1 MHAREVPAADASA
14 VALPVPD
21 GPTEAFEATVVQAM
35 KLPII
40 DPRAAH
46 GETSALPSDDTL
58 INDLPTLGY
67 IGRYALKHQLG
78 QGGLGTVYAALD
90 PLLGRAIALKTLRL
104 DGPSN
109 TNVGQR
115 AAFESMLLAEAR
127 AAAGLNH
134 PNIVTVYD
142 AGLNE
147 HGVYIAMEKLKGE
160 DLKQRLAD
168 GWRPD
173 AMQAAHV
180 VARVADALDYA
191 HRMGVVHCDIKPAN
205 IFMTGN
211 LQPKVVDFGIAK
223 VAHAVGVD
231 VPLQLA
237 QPDALSPYY
246 AAPEQIEGDTVDARS
261 DVYALGV
268 VLYELLTGQRPYRGA
283 SIDELKAAVL
293 RGDAPTVNAI
303 HPRVPMGLSAVAAR
317 AMARAPEQRYRSAHL
332 LARALQ
338 RCVNEGAQAGAQS
351 QRRKLVMLGSACTAA
366 LMGGVVWLGL
376 GSPRWDT
383 ATQASKATRTA
394 TIAVADV
401 GESTPKLLAN
411 AGVASSA
418 AGTAFMGARS
428 PFVLTP
434 MTASATAG
442 ADASA
447 SINDAT
453 KGKAM
458 VAAATKPSASKPSVK
473 ASSVLG
479 SLDVA
484 AAASSGV
491 VQIAVAPWGQVEVNG
506 KAAGVTPPLTS
517 LTLPVG
523 THQIVIRNADFPPHT
538 ATVVVDAQRGAIVKH
553 RFGS

>member
-1 MHAREVPAADASA
+1 
-14 VALPVPD
+14 
-21 GPTEAFEATVVQAM
+21 
-35 KLPII
+35 
-40 DPRAAH
+40 
-46 GETSALPSDDTL
+46 
-58 INDLPTLGY
+58 
-67 IGRYALKHQLG
+67 
-78 QGGLGTVYAALD
+78 
-90 PLLGRAIALKTLRL
+90 
-104 DGPSN
+104 
-109 TNVGQR
+109 
-115 AAFESMLLAEAR
+115 
-127 AAAGLNH
+127 
-134 PNIVTVYD
+134 
-142 AGLNE
+142 
-147 HGVYIAMEKLKGE
+147 
-160 DLKQRLAD
+160 
-168 GWRPD
+168 
-173 AMQAAHV
+173 
-180 VARVADALDYA
+180 VADALDYA

-268 VLYELLTGQRPYRGA
+268 VLYELLTGQRPYGGTT
-283 SIDELKAAVL
+283 IDELKAAVL

-303 HPRVPMGLSAVAAR
+303 NPRVSIGLSAVAAR
-317 AMARAPEQRYRSAHL
+317 AMAREPEQRYRSAHL

-383 ATQASKATRTA
+383 ATQASRATSRA
-394 TIAVADV
+394 TVADAA
-401 GESTPKLLAN
+401 ESTPKLLAN

-428 PFVLTP
+428 PFVLPPLVAST
-434 MTASATAG
+434 TAAADKAATT
-442 ADASA
+442 
-447 SINDAT
+447 NDAN
-453 KGKAM
+453 KGKAV
-458 VAAATKPSASKPSVK
+458 VALASKPSASKPSVK
-473 ASSVLG
+473 ATSVLG
-479 SLDVA
+479 SMDVA

>member
-1 MHAREVPAADASA
+1 MHAREVPAADAPV

-35 KLPII
+35 KLPIV

-46 GETSALPSDDTL
+46 GETSAPPSDDTL

-160 DLKQRLAD
+160 DMKQRLAD

-268 VLYELLTGQRPYRGA
+268 VLYELLTGQRPYGGTT
-283 SIDELKAAVL
+283 IDELKAAVL
-293 RGDAPTVNAI
+293 RGDAPTVNTI
-303 HPRVPMGLSAVAAR
+303 NPRVPPGLSAVAAR
-317 AMARAPEQRYRSAHL
+317 AMAREPEQRYRSAHL

-366 LMGGVVWLGL
+366 LMGGVVWVGL

-383 ATQASKATRTA
+383 ATQASQATSRA
-394 TIAVADV
+394 SVADAA
-401 GESTPKLLAN
+401 ESTPKLLAK
-411 AGVASSA
+411 AGVESSA

-428 PFVLTP
+428 PFVLP
-434 MTASATAG
+434 PLVASPSV
-442 ADASA
+442 AS
-447 SINDAT
+447 D
-453 KGKAM
+453 KGKA
-458 VAAATKPSASKPSVK
+458 VAAVASKPSASKPGIK
-473 ASSVLG
+473 ASAAAG
-479 SLDVA
+479 GQEVA
-484 AAASSGV
+484 AAATSGV

-506 KAAGVTPPLTS
+506 QAAGVTPPLTS